1 MPKLIDFHAHIY
13 PDAIARRAVEGIER
27 FYGVSLCVG
36 NGTTAELVA
45 LLEHYRVSAVVCHAV
60 ATTPHQVGHINDFI
74 AGEARRHPALIPFMT
89 LHPALSVAEIKA
101 EYRRARDEMQCALL
115 KKIGAD
121 EIIYA
126 DGEVADKLAIRHN
139 GNNIFDYIPLA
150 GGYAIFEV
158 PIVKEWKGRTISE
171 IDVRKKYKINI
182 IAIKNGNSIN
192 PTPMPDY
199 CFKEDDHIFV
209 LGQSRDV
216 FKLSVRT

>member
-1 MPKLIDFHAHIY
+1 MKKSVLIIGIGRLGSHLAEKMQDLGHDVIVLDSREESIKKMANHFDDARIADYTSEDVLRELDIPSFDLCFITVGDDFEASMITTLTLKKLGAKY
-13 PDAIARRAVEGIER
+13 
-27 FYGVSLCVG
+27 
-36 NGTTAELVA
+36 VA
-45 LLEHYRVSAVVCHAV
+45 A
-60 ATTPHQVGHINDFI
+60 
-74 AGEARRHPALIPFMT
+74 
-89 LHPALSVAEIKA
+89 
-101 EYRRARDEMQCALL
+101 RARDEVQCALL

-139 GNNIFDYIPLA
+139 GNNIFDYIALA

-216 FKLSVRT
+216 FKLSVKT

>member
-1 MPKLIDFHAHIY
+1 MKKSVLIIGIGRLGSHLAEKMQDLGHDVMVLDRNEDSIKKIASHFADARIADYTSEDVLHTLDIPSFDLCFVTVGDDFESSMITVLTLKKLGAKY
-13 PDAIARRAVEGIER
+13 
-27 FYGVSLCVG
+27 
-36 NGTTAELVA
+36 VA
-45 LLEHYRVSAVVCHAV
+45 A
-60 ATTPHQVGHINDFI
+60 
-74 AGEARRHPALIPFMT
+74 
-89 LHPALSVAEIKA
+89 
-101 EYRRARDEMQCALL
+101 RARDEVQCELL

-139 GNNIFDYIPLA
+139 GNNIFDYVALA

-158 PIVKEWKGRTISE
+158 PIVKEWNGKTIAE

-199 CFKEDDHIFV
+199 CFREADHIFV

-216 FKLSVRT
+216 FKLSSKT

>member
-1 MPKLIDFHAHIY
+1 MKKSVLIIGIGRLGSHLAEKMQDLGHDVMVLDRNEDSIKKIASHFADARIADYTSEDVLHTLDIPSFDLCFVTVGDDFESSMVTVLTLKKLGAKY
-13 PDAIARRAVEGIER
+13 
-27 FYGVSLCVG
+27 
-36 NGTTAELVA
+36 VA
-45 LLEHYRVSAVVCHAV
+45 A
-60 ATTPHQVGHINDFI
+60 
-74 AGEARRHPALIPFMT
+74 
-89 LHPALSVAEIKA
+89 
-101 EYRRARDEMQCALL
+101 RARDEVQCELL

-139 GNNIFDYIPLA
+139 GNNIFDYVALA

-158 PIVKEWKGRTISE
+158 PIVKEWNGKTIAE

-199 CFKEDDHIFV
+199 CFREADHIFV

-216 FKLSVRT
+216 FKMSSKT

>member
-1 MPKLIDFHAHIY
+1 MKKSVLIIGIGRLGSHLAEKMQDLGHDVIVLDSREESIKKMANHFDDARIADYTSEDVLRELDIPSFDLCFITVGDDFEASMITTLTLKKLGAKY
-13 PDAIARRAVEGIER
+13 
-27 FYGVSLCVG
+27 
-36 NGTTAELVA
+36 VA
-45 LLEHYRVSAVVCHAV
+45 A
-60 ATTPHQVGHINDFI
+60 
-74 AGEARRHPALIPFMT
+74 
-89 LHPALSVAEIKA
+89 
-101 EYRRARDEMQCALL
+101 RARDEMQCALL

-139 GNNIFDYIPLA
+139 GNNIFDYIALA